1 MLAEFCRH
9 QGMLK
14 GYIFSAIRDYYA
26 AEDILQEIAI
36 LVTKKASDFD
46 FDRPVAPWLTGIA
59 KMYIRRWF
67 QQSARRPNHI
77 SFDMLDQCLAEHHVF
92 DVNSVVFSFERAAGS
107 TVNTTQIF
115 EYSSDLS
122 GWTQLQMTG
131 DVDVQISTGPIVD
144 GMEPITVTIPKTE
157 VVGARLFGRIRV
169 LQN

>member
-1 MLAEFCRH
+1 
-9 QGMLK
+9 MLK

-92 DVNSVVFSFERAAGS
+92 ESSELLQREAILADCLGNLPSQQRRIMSLRYEGGVSCDLISKKLNRSVQSIYSTIKRLKIVLRECIDTKHERGG
-107 TVNTTQIF
+107 T
-115 EYSSDLS
+115 
-122 GWTQLQMTG
+122 
-131 DVDVQISTGPIVD
+131 
-144 GMEPITVTIPKTE
+144 
-157 VVGARLFGRIRV
+157 
-169 LQN
+169 